1 MANGVHLMTEKRKTW
16 IVSAAISFG
25 FYLVCVFLGAFVN
38 VCISMT
44 AGYSSFADYKA
55 SGYDPGILLVLIF
68 TLINHIFFSWLTV
81 RLASRYA
88 IKHKN
93 HTMVVYYIAMASV
106 ITCTIINTLLMQ
118 APGILTVIIHLAAIF
133 LFGLYICKHPK
144 DKQNNQDNVISTTG
158 SLDTNTAF
166 VERGTGSSVPSAQP
180 QMIYCHICGSQV
192 PDDSPFCHKCGA
204 KLK

>member
-1 MANGVHLMTEKRKTW
+1 MWYDFVNNKKISNSPTIHVMANGVHLMTEKRKTW

-68 TLINHIFFSWLTV
+68 TLINHIFFSRLTV

-88 IKHKN
+88 IKQ
-93 HTMVVYYIAMASV
+93 
-106 ITCTIINTLLMQ
+106 LQ
-118 APGILTVIIHLAAIF
+118 WHL
-133 LFGLYICKHPK
+133 
-144 DKQNNQDNVISTTG
+144 
-158 SLDTNTAF
+158 
-166 VERGTGSSVPSAQP
+166 
-180 QMIYCHICGSQV
+180 
-192 PDDSPFCHKCGA
+192 
-204 KLK
+204 